1 MHRGRS
7 AYHTIVASSIFHI
20 GSTLFTHTSDAFKEY
35 VWHRYKTQPRR
46 TQCHSKGCLLHRHD
60 ARDINIYTYI
70 YHSRCTREHTYTKKV
85 NAMHVLCTK
94 ICQLTER
101 FPQSQFSI
109 LSRQYSGGNINTPYC
124 TIRQTEHRP
133 RCTRPTRHNTRYSQ
147 KLDEPRQQHNGG
159 SPPTSPTH
167 ITQAGAWHSLQ
178 NAVETT
184 ENYTNCHEGTYDESN
199 RVIDQRDNRYAKRRS
214 RPCIGE
220 NTQSTRAL
228 EESRG

>member
-1 MHRGRS
+1 MFQRIAHVEAGDSSEAHTENINKNSDVGCVLVKSTTPKVPSILTPTQHTCTGVGQRTIRSSHRQFFIS
-7 AYHTIVASSIFHI
+7 AQPYS
-20 GSTLFTHTSDAFKEY
+20 HTSDAFKEY
-35 VWHRYKTQPRR
+35 VWHRYKTQPQR

-124 TIRQTEHRP
+124 TIRQIEHRP
-133 RCTRPTRHNTRYSQ
+133 RCTRPTRRNTRYSRR
-147 KLDEPRQQHNGG
+147 LDEPRQQHGVDRRHHRHH
-159 SPPTSPTH
+159 PH
-167 ITQAGAWHSLQ
+167 IQHSRARGIGYRTQ
-178 NAVETT
+178 
-184 ENYTNCHEGTYDESN
+184 
-199 RVIDQRDNRYAKRRS
+199 
-214 RPCIGE
+214 
-220 NTQSTRAL
+220 
-228 EESRG
+228 